1 MKRFTF
7 SLLFVMSL
15 ILAVGSNDNR
25 GRDLFGDLNNDGEV
39 NIADLNVLIDVILN
53 GQPATTDPVADHTP
67 NMTIAEFKAKHWQD
81 GRNYIDTVTEDEV
94 IHGWITSSD
103 ESGNIYKTLYIADE
117 SGAGLAIS
125 VNKTNLYQDYPIGQE
140 IVLPMKGYFVGKYNG
155 MQQLGYPY
163 WYEFGQTWKATFL
176 PVDMW
181 NELVELNG
189 APDPNCVQVQ
199 PAEVNLRD
207 FAGKTDS
214 ETLLKY
220 QGKLVRLTDVS
231 FVEADG
237 TTTYAAPNA
246 STNRTIQD
254 NNGLTLTVRNSN
266 YANFAGQPLPQGKL
280 EVVGILGMYNTTWQL
295 YLRDVNDVTVTE
307 ESDPIAPVTMIDEG
321 FDRSLPEDWS
331 NVAVSGDKQWYHTAY
346 QSNGYAAM
354 TGYKGEQP
362 PFDAWLI
369 TPAID
374 IKNADSKVLSF
385 TTQVAIYTSTMT
397 VFEVYILDSNDPNA
411 ANVKAKLNP
420 VLATPSSTST
430 YSEVTPSGDID
441 LSQWADGVY
450 YIGFRYYSPE
460 DVNYGTWCVDNVKFG
475 LAR

>member
-15 ILAVGSNDNR
+15 ILAMGGTDNR

-39 NIADLNVLIDVILN
+39 NIADLNVLVDVILN
-53 GQPATTDPVADHTP
+53 GQPTTPDDTP

-81 GRNYIDTVTEDEV
+81 GRSYIDTVTENEV
-94 IHGWITSSD
+94 IHGWVTSSD

-117 SGAGLAIS
+117 SGAGLAVS

-155 MQQLGYPY
+155 MQQLGYPL
-163 WYEFGQTWKATFL
+163 WYENGQTWEATFL
-176 PVDMW
+176 PIDMW

-189 APDPNCVQVQ
+189 SPDPNRTEVQ
-199 PAEVNLRD
+199 PAEVNLRE

-220 QGKLVRLTDVS
+220 QGKLVRITDVS

-237 TTTYAAPNA
+237 TTTYAAPNG

-254 NNGLTLTVRNSN
+254 NNGLTLAVRNSN
-266 YANFAGQPLPQGKL
+266 YANFASTPLPTGKVD
-280 EVVGILGMYNTTWQL
+280 VVGLLGMYNTTWQL
-295 YLRDVNDVTVTE
+295 YLRDINDVTVAE
-307 ESDPIAPVTMIDEG
+307 ETQVDPVTMIDEG

-331 NVAVSGDKQWYHTAY
+331 NVVVSGDRQWYHTAY
-346 QSNGYAAM
+346 QGNGYAAM
-354 TGYKGEQP
+354 SGYKGEQP
-362 PFDAWLI
+362 PFEAWLI

-374 IKNADSKVLSF
+374 IKNAASRVLTF
-385 TTQVAIYTSTMT
+385 TTQVANYNSTKT
-397 VFEVYILDSNDPNA
+397 VFEVYVLDSNDPTA

-420 VLATPSSTST
+420 VLATPSTTST
-430 YSEVTPSGDID
+430 YSDVTESGDID
-441 LSQWADGVY
+441 LSQWADGTY
-450 YIGFRYYSPE
+450 YIGFRYYSPQ
-460 DVNYGTWCVDNVKFG
+460 DANYATWCVDNVKFG
-475 LAR
+475 TAR